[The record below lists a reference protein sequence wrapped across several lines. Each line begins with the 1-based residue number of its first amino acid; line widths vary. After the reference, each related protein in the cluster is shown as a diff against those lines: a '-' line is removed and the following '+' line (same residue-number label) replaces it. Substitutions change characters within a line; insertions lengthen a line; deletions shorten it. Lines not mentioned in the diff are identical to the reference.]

1 MSFMDILQQY
11 AGGTNTAPQ
20 DAHEHFETVAGN
32 APPQVVGEG
41 IAEALR
47 SDQTPPFAQMIGQ
60 LFAHSD
66 PQQKA
71 GVLNQL
77 IAAVGPAVL
86 SRIGGGMF
94 AGAGNT
100 ATAAPVSPTQASTIT
115 PAQVEEIANH
125 AEKADPNIAD
135 RIGGF
140 YAQHPQVVKALG
152 GMALAIALGK
162 MANRMQH

>member
-11 AGGTNTAPQ
+11 ASGPKNAPQ
-20 DAHEHFETVAGN
+20 DAHEHFETVARS
-32 APPQVVGEG
+32 APPNVVGDG

-47 SDQTPPFAQMIGQ
+47 SDQTPPFGQMIGQ
-60 LFAHSD
+60 LFQHSD

-77 IAAVGPAVL
+77 IAAVGPAML
-86 SRIGGGMF
+86 SRIAGGMF
-94 AGAGNT
+94 AGAGNA
-100 ATAAPVSPTQASTIT
+100 ATAAPVSPTQASTVT

-125 AEKADPNIAD
+125 AEKADPGIAD

-152 GMALAIALGK
+152 GMALAIALGR
-162 MANRMQH
+162 MANRMPH